1 VAASWTFIG
10 AWQRPDAPGRWY
22 TDPELVLT
30 VIPNTREEQLAVVID
45 LRFDDDG
52 PYVTGLT
59 VRKHPRAGYRGE
71 RTNVSPRDVQRLPL
85 AAYVRAALAFA
96 STAEKPPLPRAH
108 PEEAALGIPDPRPFD
123 PRVESDRVVE
133 VGAAAEELLERGFE
147 VSQAALAAGAA
158 LAPPE
163 MPPRGKKPPLKWV
176 ADQHRLYSK
185 TPGLSPA
192 KEIAAA
198 LDVPLNRV
206 HQWIHEA
213 RKKGYL
219 EPSPSSRRR

>member
-10 AWQRPDAPGRWY
+10 EWQNPHADGRWF

-30 VIPNTREEQLAVVID
+30 VIPYQQDDQLAVVVD

-52 PYVTGLT
+52 PYVTGIA

-71 RTNVSPRDVQRLPL
+71 RTNVSPRDVQRSSL
-85 AAYVRAALAFA
+85 APYVRAALAFA
-96 STAEKPPLPRAH
+96 STVEKPPPPQAH
-108 PEEAALGIPDPRPFD
+108 PEEAARGIEVRSFD
-123 PRVESDRVVE
+123 PRVETGWTYN
-133 VGAAAEELLERGFE
+133 VGDVAEDKLKRGFE
-147 VSQAALAAGAA
+147 VSQAVLDAGQALVPSA
-158 LAPPE
+158 L
-163 MPPRGKKPPLKWV
+163 PRGQKPPLKWV
-176 ADQHRLYSK
+176 ADQHRLHSK

-192 KEIAAA
+192 KEIATG
-198 LDVPLNRV
+198 LDVPVNRV

-213 RKKGYL
+213 RKAGYL